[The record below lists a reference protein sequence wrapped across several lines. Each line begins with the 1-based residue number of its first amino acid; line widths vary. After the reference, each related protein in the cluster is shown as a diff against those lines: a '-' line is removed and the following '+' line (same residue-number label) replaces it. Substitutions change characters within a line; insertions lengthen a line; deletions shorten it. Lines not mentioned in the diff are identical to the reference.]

1 MRGNKTHSYSSFC
14 IYSQRLICIL
24 LLHMLIFMKYR
35 YNKIARLRAKRL
47 YTLFVIPVSVDTKF
61 STYRYI
67 SVALFRLNYIS
78 KTSKKT
84 FVRTMASRRVVG
96 VVAYECKKQMYTRY

>member
-24 LLHMLIFMKYR
+24 LLHII
-35 YNKIARLRAKRL
+35 IARLRAKRL
-47 YTLFVIPVSVDTKF
+47 YTLFVIPVSIDTKF